1 LNNSSPDALRNA
13 LLLCISKG
21 RRNGVYIDDMLS
33 YGDYDSVQEALM
45 WLEGKGLVSADHL
58 KEIGNRCED
67 VLRAT
72 ITIPG
77 IDYITNGFSLP
88 IPKVSVTLDEEQLE
102 RIIIGMAR
110 KFGKPDDSSRIKKF
124 IEKTGNAGINA
135 LATES
140 VKYMIAHLPEIAKG
154 LM

>member
-1 LNNSSPDALRNA
+1 MNNSSTDALRNA

-72 ITIPG
+72 ITIAG

-88 IPKVSVTLDEEQLE
+88 IPNEEQLE